1 MEQTT
6 EEELIVDPRF
16 NIFDKSV
23 SDQSVIACNN
33 IEYHPISQVSPTSTV
48 IEFCVSGDGDQ
59 YVDTNNIQLR
69 LSGRVKNTDGSP
81 ADAKDGICCNLFHS
95 IFSQVDVSYNDRLLT
110 ESTNNYP
117 YLAYIRTLT
126 ESTAAQKNS
135 KLQAQMYFPE
145 TNGEIDQNTE
155 TSNKAL
161 AKRMFY
167 SKGGSLLEMVAPLLV
182 DVFSTKTF
190 LIPGV
195 SMRIKLYMNRP
206 AFYIVTPNRS
216 AKSAFIIESAVL
228 IVPKLS
234 INPQL
239 ILSHLDMLK
248 QQPAMYRFHKY
259 ATRVHTIPKESRNV
273 NIENLFSDK
282 VPSLVI
288 VALIASVD
296 FSGSYATNPYNFQHF
311 KIRSIGLVLNGQN
324 VPGNSQVADFS
335 DDDKT
340 NAGLFKTFTDAVEKH
355 FGNLDPGID
364 LKDYHK
370 GYTLFTFDLSD
381 SAVKTR
387 SGELRLRAEFSVG
400 LPSAVNMLILGR
412 FPAKIYINESRV
424 VSYDMF

>member
-1 MEQTT
+1 
-6 EEELIVDPRF
+6 
-16 NIFDKSV
+16 
-23 SDQSVIACNN
+23 
-33 IEYHPISQVSPTSTV
+33 
-48 IEFCVSGDGDQ
+48 
-59 YVDTNNIQLR
+59 
-69 LSGRVKNTDGSP
+69 
-81 ADAKDGICCNLFHS
+81 
-95 IFSQVDVSYNDRLLT
+95 
-110 ESTNNYP
+110 
-117 YLAYIRTLT
+117 
-126 ESTAAQKNS
+126 
-135 KLQAQMYFPE
+135 
-145 TNGEIDQNTE
+145 
-155 TSNKAL
+155 
-161 AKRMFY
+161 
-167 SKGGSLLEMVAPLLV
+167 
-182 DVFSTKTF
+182 
-190 LIPGV
+190 
-195 SMRIKLYMNRP
+195 
-206 AFYIVTPNRS
+206 
-216 AKSAFIIESAVL
+216 
-228 IVPKLS
+228 
-234 INPQL
+234 
-239 ILSHLDMLK
+239 MLK

-355 FGNLDPGID
+355 FGNLDSGID